1 MFFFPFQLMFF
12 ARISKV
18 SWKKKSF
25 KCLCV
30 MDEEPAANTTE
41 NKHHGSLSN
50 ETRQVWGYTC
60 QKDIMLN
67 VLSWLYLSVIYISI
81 ISRWLRES
89 FWSPKTQNAVDTSYA
104 TVANS
109 RWVNWWCLHGTD
121 ARERRSSV
129 VTHLRSDD
137 AWRTRWAGLA
147 LEPLWDPD
155 TKQNCHRTDAK

>member
-1 MFFFPFQLMFF
+1 MFF

-18 SWKKKSF
+18 SGKKKPI
-25 KCLCV
+25 KCLCL
-30 MDEEPAANTTE
+30 MDEELAANTTE
-41 NKHHGSLSN
+41 NKHHRSLSN
-50 ETRQVWGYTC
+50 ETRQVWGYC

-81 ISRWLRES
+81 ISQWLRES
-89 FWSPKTQNAVDTSYA
+89 FWSLKTQNAVDTGYA
-104 TVANS
+104 TEANS

-121 ARERRSSV
+121 ASERRSPV

-147 LEPLWDPD
+147 LEPLWDSN
-155 TKQNCHRTDAK
+155 TEQNCHRTDAK